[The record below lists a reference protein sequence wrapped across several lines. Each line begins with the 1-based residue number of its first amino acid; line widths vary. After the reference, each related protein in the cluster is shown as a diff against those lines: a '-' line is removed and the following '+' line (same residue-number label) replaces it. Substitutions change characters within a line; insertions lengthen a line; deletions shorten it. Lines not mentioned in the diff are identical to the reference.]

1 MKKLTENISYIGVD
15 DTKTKLFENQYPIVS
30 GVSYN
35 SYLIRDRKVAV
46 MDTVDEIATDA
57 WFDNLEEA
65 LEGKAPDYLVISHL
79 EPDHSAN
86 IERFMQ
92 KYPETIIV
100 GNEKTFS
107 MLPQFVDV
115 EIRTEQRHVVKEGDE
130 LSLGSH
136 TLKFFMAP
144 MVHWPEV
151 MVAYEL
157 SQKILFSA
165 DAFGMFGVQGEALFS
180 DEIEGMPDAWSG
192 EARRYYANIVGK
204 YGNVVQVLLK
214 KLADVEIAMIAPLH
228 GLVLRGR
235 LGYYLEKYNK
245 WSNYEAE
252 EDGVVIAYATLHGN
266 TRKAAE
272 LLAAVLRQKSDKKVA
287 VFDLSK
293 MDVSYV
299 MAATFRWSKLVLAS
313 VTNDGGVMPCMEDLL
328 YHLKLKNMQNR
339 KVAVIEN
346 GSWAP
351 TAGKHIK
358 QAVESLKNVDIYP
371 ETITIKTRM
380 NEKNKEELYDLADWL
395 LKN

>member
-15 DTKTKLFENQYPIVS
+15 DTKSKLFENQYPIVS

-157 SQKILFSA
+157 SQRILFSA

-180 DEIEGMPDAWSG
+180 DEIEGMPGAWSG
-192 EARRYYANIVGK
+192 EAKRYYANIVGK

-214 KLADVEIAMIAPLH
+214 KLANVEIAMIAPLH

-235 LGYYLEKYNK
+235 LDYYLEKYNK

-272 LLAAVLRQKSDKKVA
+272 LLATVLRQKSDKKVA

-351 TAGKHIK
+351 TAGKHIR
-358 QAVESLKNVDIYP
+358 QEIEQLKNVDIYS